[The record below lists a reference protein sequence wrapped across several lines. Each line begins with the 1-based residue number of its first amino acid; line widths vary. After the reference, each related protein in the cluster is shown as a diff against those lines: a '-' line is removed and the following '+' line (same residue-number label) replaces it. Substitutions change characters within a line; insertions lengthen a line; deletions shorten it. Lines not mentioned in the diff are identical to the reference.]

1 MKNKKKEKLFKSKKL
16 PALFKKT
23 YSEKKFNSKILNKIY
38 IPADKEK
45 IVLLFEKDANPKKPD
60 YLAVPKDKVFTKKD
74 IKFYK
79 SLSKEI
85 KKQKGRIKLL
95 PLIAVVSFI
104 SVICVTFV
112 TFKNPITKKVLKNV
126 CESIFDAKTDINSV
140 NLKIFDA
147 SLTIQGLYVGNK
159 NNEFE
164 NLFEIQKI
172 SLDFNLTQ
180 ALRKK
185 FYAENIE
192 ISGMNFYTKRQ
203 KSCKLSKKIKSNNEN
218 KNSQPINIENPF
230 TSQQLSNSLAELE
243 KSAKTLMNFTD
254 IDSLVNDIFS
264 QLQTASIA
272 EKTYQQISD
281 LITKWQNT
289 NTTLTDNINS
299 FAESIK
305 NLQNL
310 NVNNIKSADDIKQ
323 NIERIQIAL
332 KEGEKLQNQ
341 VTSIINEFQNDT
353 NTINN
358 LLAEFENT
366 VKNDTQFISLQ
377 FSKSI
382 NNFQNAGEIL
392 NSAIEIIGYNFLG
405 EYYPYVKKTVDYA
418 IKYKKTSSSKNE
430 IKKEVNQK
438 NKTKR
443 MEGITFWYSKQNPSL
458 FIKNVAVNGPL
469 FNASIQNISSNQNIN
484 DAPTTAKVSFN
495 VKNVNH
501 SGVLCLDVRE
511 KTDNPLISIDYTGSN
526 IKIDFDGTE
535 IAKQCGVPSLNGI
548 AVINL
553 NGKAD
558 SNGFSASGN
567 VDINP
572 ASITSDGFQSKT
584 ISEYYQQALAAVN
597 ELKIGYNFECFDSNI
612 ALGLNG
618 NFTDVFAK
626 TLQKSVSLVEQKV
639 KQDAQKVMESSL
651 DELHKKVSEKN
662 QEYINIEQLI
672 YGQTNKVETL
682 QKNLKAKQIELENQ
696 IKKQLKD
703 TTESAIKNIEKNIE
717 KNIPINNLNLF
728 KR

>member
-45 IVLLFEKDANPKKPD
+45 IVLLFKKGANPKKPD

-192 ISGMNFYTKRQ
+192 ISGMDFYTKRQ

-405 EYYPYVKKTVDYA
+405 EYYPYVKKAVDYA
-418 IKYKKTSSSKNE
+418 IKYKKSSSSKSE

-469 FNASIQNISSNQNIN
+469 FNASIKNISSNQNIN

-535 IAKQCGVPSLNGI
+535 IAEQCGVPSLNGI

>member
-1 MKNKKKEKLFKSKKL
+1 
-16 PALFKKT
+16 
-23 YSEKKFNSKILNKIY
+23 
-38 IPADKEK
+38 
-45 IVLLFEKDANPKKPD
+45 
-60 YLAVPKDKVFTKKD
+60 
-74 IKFYK
+74 
-79 SLSKEI
+79 
-85 KKQKGRIKLL
+85 
-95 PLIAVVSFI
+95 
-104 SVICVTFV
+104 
-112 TFKNPITKKVLKNV
+112 
-126 CESIFDAKTDINSV
+126 
-140 NLKIFDA
+140 
-147 SLTIQGLYVGNK
+147 
-159 NNEFE
+159 
-164 NLFEIQKI
+164 
-172 SLDFNLTQ
+172 
-180 ALRKK
+180 
-185 FYAENIE
+185 
-192 ISGMNFYTKRQ
+192 
-203 KSCKLSKKIKSNNEN
+203 
-218 KNSQPINIENPF
+218 
-230 TSQQLSNSLAELE
+230 
-243 KSAKTLMNFTD
+243 
-254 IDSLVNDIFS
+254 
-264 QLQTASIA
+264 
-272 EKTYQQISD
+272 
-281 LITKWQNT
+281 
-289 NTTLTDNINS
+289 
-299 FAESIK
+299 
-305 NLQNL
+305 
-310 NVNNIKSADDIKQ
+310 
-323 NIERIQIAL
+323 
-332 KEGEKLQNQ
+332 
-341 VTSIINEFQNDT
+341 
-353 NTINN
+353 
-358 LLAEFENT
+358 
-366 VKNDTQFISLQ
+366 
-377 FSKSI
+377 
-382 NNFQNAGEIL
+382 
-392 NSAIEIIGYNFLG
+392 
-405 EYYPYVKKTVDYA
+405 
-418 IKYKKTSSSKNE
+418 
-430 IKKEVNQK
+430 
-438 NKTKR
+438 

-484 DAPTTAKVSFN
+484 DAPTTAKVNFN

-612 ALGLNG
+612 ELGLNG